1 MFGLKKLQG
10 EYDELLKKCTELES
24 EVAERDRLRQ
34 EVRDLKDDLA
44 GLKSKKKIE
53 EENIKHMVKM
63 KEEKMELDFQKRVL
77 EMERGSAETIAKIKD
92 QNQEEI
98 KGMLVSEKTT
108 IKDMYSE
115 ILERLP
121 NISAKMKL

>member
-1 MFGLKKLQG
+1 MFGYKKLQG
-10 EYDELLKKCTELES
+10 EYDELLKKCTALES
-24 EVAERDRLRQ
+24 EVVERDRLRQ
-34 EVRDLKDDLA
+34 EVRNLKDDLA

-63 KEEKMELDFQKRVL
+63 KEEKMELDFQKRVV
-77 EMERGSAETIAKIKD
+77 EIERESAEKIAKIKD
-92 QNQEEI
+92 TNQEEI
-98 KGMLVSEKTT
+98 KDMLVSEKTT